1 MLVEERLD
9 LLLVDIAHLLGRH
22 GDHVAVLVAPL
33 ARELVD
39 VGLVGEVEVED
50 SELLEVFGTDI
61 ATGIVEFALV
71 ALEWGKVRLD
81 QLLSSANF
89 VLGLRW
95 VGCWSLDG
103 WMEGGLHGITYSLVI
118 VPESS
123 HLGGGMMVF
132 VAV

>member
-39 VGLVGEVEVED
+39 VGLVSEIEVED
-50 SELLEVFGTDI
+50 SQLLEVFGTDI

-71 ALEWGKVRLD
+71 ALEWGR
-81 QLLSSANF
+81 
-89 VLGLRW
+89 
-95 VGCWSLDG
+95 
-103 WMEGGLHGITYSLVI
+103 
-118 VPESS
+118 
-123 HLGGGMMVF
+123 
-132 VAV
+132 